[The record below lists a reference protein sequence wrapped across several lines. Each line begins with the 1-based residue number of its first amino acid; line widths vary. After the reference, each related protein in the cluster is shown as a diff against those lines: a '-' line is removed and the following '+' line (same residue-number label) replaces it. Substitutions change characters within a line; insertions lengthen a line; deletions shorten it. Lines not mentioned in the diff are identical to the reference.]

1 MFANTKS
8 NKVLSIILSIVLV
21 VALIPSAAFADTD
34 NQPENSETTEQQ
46 DAQTIEAA
54 SENDSSN
61 SDNSS
66 QDIQAKSSEATTNS
80 SNDNQ
85 ESENSA
91 NKESSSEEL
100 QTNSNEA
107 NDQANSWRYV
117 DGDQIYSY
125 EGASTE
131 AVDPY
136 APMPLAAAP
145 DASSYATWYKSN
157 GTTSYTYKAS
167 PSDSGQNIAVSGVKR
182 VGIDVSYHNGTIDW
196 AKVKNSGVSFAII
209 RCGYGSDLTSQDDTQ
224 FLNNIRGAQA
234 NGIDIGI
241 YLYSYA
247 MNTTGNDS
255 SASSEAQHVLRLLN
269 EAGLDPEDLAYPVFY
284 DLEESKQLS
293 LGSQKLG
300 QLATT
305 FCNAISAAGYEVGIY
320 SNLNWW
326 SNYLTDSA
334 FNNSNW
340 HKWAAR
346 YPGSNKATS
355 SGVSGTEIWQFSDCG
370 NVDGISGNV
379 DMNFDYVGSYGINY
393 EAIDQHLDELAAQ
406 NADVLA
412 DGTYMIRLASTNMQ
426 VVDIPGKSMVSG
438 TNVQL
443 WQGKMGTNQFWK
455 VSHDEKG
462 YVAFTNVNSG
472 LVLDAATTRPKAGAS
487 VSQFESR
494 DARNQKWIVTQNENG
509 SYQILSG
516 AMTNLSLDAYAGG
529 TANGTKIQVW
539 TSNGKASQEFNF
551 VSTEAPEVA
560 PCEDL
565 GLDGYYAIASSLD
578 SSVVLDVYANGTTD
592 GTNIQLWTKT
602 GAINQQ
608 YEFKYINGYYQ
619 IINAKSGKALNAEN
633 GNLLPTTNVSIAT
646 ADSSQKSQL
655 WSITVDDEGNYRF
668 VNAASGLSLDIA
680 GGSAS
685 KGANVQTYTTVDTS
699 KYQAFTL
706 QDEQEQKNLISD
718 NSTYLIRFAKDAN
731 KLLDVSGMSKSE
743 NGNVEIYQSTANLNQ
758 RWYASLVDGKTNTYT
773 FRSLNSGMYLSDVNG
788 NAVQS
793 SSAGESSQWVIGVS
807 GGYYT
812 LKNVA
817 SGNCLDV
824 YTGSTANGTNV
835 QTWESNGKISQQFQ
849 LEKVNIIA
857 PGYYFITPS
866 VNTNLAV
873 EVESVSTANG
883 ANVQVWTK
891 TNKDHQKWQLKV
903 NSDGSYSVL
912 NANSGKALD
921 IEGKSTV
928 SGANVSQFTN
938 NETSNQK
945 WDIRYNDD
953 GSFSLISR
961 LDSSLAL
968 NVSGSGSGSNVNVT
982 TDSGIQSQKFS
993 FSRTTYNPMPSDQR
1007 VMLDKA
1013 QGYSSRTGYLILVD
1027 RSTHKVGVFSGSQNN
1042 WSLRYY
1048 WSCVTGA
1055 PGTPTITGS
1064 YYTTG
1069 FTRPSLSTDSRA
1081 IYCTQ
1086 IWGGYFFHSI
1096 LASENELGKSL
1107 SHGCIRLPYSA
1118 ANWIYNNIHVGT
1130 RVIIYN

>member
-1 MFANTKS
+1 MKCS
-8 NKVLSIILSIVLV
+8 LGNKCICSFFSALLIFVLSF
-21 VALIPSAAFADTD
+21 PSFAFAD
-34 NQPENSETTEQQ
+34 N
-46 DAQTIEAA
+46 
-54 SENDSSN
+54 
-61 SDNSS
+61 
-66 QDIQAKSSEATTNS
+66 KTNS
-80 SNDNQ
+80 F
-85 ESENSA
+85 
-91 NKESSSEEL
+91 
-100 QTNSNEA
+100 EA
-107 NDQANSWRYV
+107 NDGLEIGETVDWDGNETDSDLDNAN
-117 DGDQIYSY
+117 G
-125 EGASTE
+125 E
-131 AVDPY
+131 
-136 APMPLAAAP
+136 L
-145 DASSYATWYKSN
+145 
-157 GTTSYTYKAS
+157 
-167 PSDSGQNIAVSGVKR
+167 DSGQNEYLPEGDNEEQSNINFNDATDEEGIVEDSGS
-182 VGIDVSYHNGTIDW
+182 IEN
-196 AKVKNSGVSFAII
+196 A
-209 RCGYGSDLTSQDDTQ
+209 
-224 FLNNIRGAQA
+224 
-234 NGIDIGI
+234 
-241 YLYSYA
+241 
-247 MNTTGNDS
+247 
-255 SASSEAQHVLRLLN
+255 
-269 EAGLDPEDLAYPVFY
+269 DPYFE
-284 DLEESKQLS
+284 
-293 LGSQKLG
+293 
-300 QLATT
+300 
-305 FCNAISAAGYEVGIY
+305 N
-320 SNLNWW
+320 
-326 SNYLTDSA
+326 
-334 FNNSNW
+334 
-340 HKWAAR
+340 
-346 YPGSNKATS
+346 
-355 SGVSGTEIWQFSDCG
+355 
-370 NVDGISGNV
+370 
-379 DMNFDYVGSYGINY
+379 
-393 EAIDQHLDELAAQ
+393 DQHLDELAAQ

-412 DGTYMIRLASTNMQ
+412 DGTYMIRLASTNTQ
-426 VVDIPGKSMVSG
+426 VVDVPSKSMVSG

-462 YVAFTNVNSG
+462 YVTFTNVNSG
-472 LVLDAATTRPKAGAS
+472 LVLDAATTRPKVGAS

-494 DARNQKWIVTQNENG
+494 DTRNQKWIVAQNENG

-516 AMTNLSLDAYAGG
+516 AMTDLSLDAYAGG
-529 TANGTKIQVW
+529 TVNGTKIQVW

-551 VSTEAPEVA
+551 VSTEVPEVA

-578 SSVVLDVYANGTTD
+578 SSVVLDVYANGTAD

-685 KGANVQTYTTVDTS
+685 KGANVQTYTTVDAS

-706 QDEQEQKNLISD
+706 DEMSGFISD
-718 NSTYLIRFAKDAN
+718 NSTYLIRFAKDTN
-731 KLLDVSGMSKSE
+731 KLLDVSAMSKSE
-743 NGNVEIYQSTANLNQ
+743 NGNVEIYQATANLNQ

-793 SSAGESSQWVIGVS
+793 SSTGESSQWVIGVS

-857 PGYYFITPS
+857 PGYYFITPTT
-866 VNTNLAV
+866 NTNLAV
-873 EVESVSTANG
+873 EVKSVSTANG
-883 ANVQVWTK
+883 ANVQIWTK

-968 NVSGSGSGSNVNVT
+968 NVTGSGSGSNVNVT
-982 TDSGIQSQKFS
+982 TDSGAQSQKFS

-1096 LASENELGKSL
+1096 LASESELGKSL